1 MEYLDIYDENK
12 KKTGKIIV
20 RGVKP
25 EENEHIL
32 LSIIFIKNSEGKYLI
47 QKTSKEKGGHYSST
61 GGHVGS
67 NEDSK
72 TTILRELKEE
82 LGLTVNSDEIKYIG
96 DILLGIPIAD
106 VYYLEKDINLKDLKL
121 QKEEVSEVSYMT
133 KDEILNLIDNENFT
147 KSHGK
152 ILKKYFGY
160 YLELGQLY
168 YFFVIY
174 L

>member
-1 MEYLDIYDENK
+1 MNTKQNIQSGKQFNK
-12 KKTGKIIV
+12 KPNQRNSPAKPDKNPDPTKL
-20 RGVKP
+20 KP

-82 LGLTVNSDEIKYIG
+82 LGLIVNRDEIKYIG
-96 DILLGIPIAD
+96 DIFLGIPIAD
-106 VYYLEKDINLKDLKL
+106 VYYLEKDITLKDLKL
-121 QKEEVSEVSYMT
+121 QKEEVDEVSYMT
-133 KDEILNLIDNENFT
+133 KDEILNLINNENFT

-152 ILKKYFGY
+152 ILKKYF
-160 YLELGQLY
+160 
-168 YFFVIY
+168 
-174 L
+174 